1 MPNPEISSVG
11 GMMGN
16 TYGVDADGCIPNL
29 AMKIRTASKTAAYSV
44 LASDSGT
51 HFDNAAAAASVTFTL
66 PTAALGS
73 GCEYWFAN
81 VVEAQDIVV
90 AATAGELSAYNDIAA
105 NSITLASLPGTY
117 VHVWSNGTKWLSGVG
132 LSKIDIAITVAT

>member
-1 MPNPEISSVG
+1 MPQVERSAMSTMQ
-11 GMMGN
+11 GM
-16 TYGVDADGCIPNL
+16 TPGVDADGCIPSL
-29 AMKIRTASKTAAYSV
+29 SMKVRCATKTAAYSV
-44 LASDSGT
+44 LAADSGT
-51 HFDNAAAAASVTFTL
+51 HFDNTGAVGSVTFTL

-81 VVEAQDIVV
+81 MVEAQDIVV
-90 AATAGELSAYNDIAA
+90 AATAGELVAYNDLSA

-132 LSKIDIAITVAT
+132 LSKIDITITVGT